1 MKLYFVLILVIIS
14 FSCSEEKKESTTS
27 NSETNVDS
35 SLITP
40 IDSSKVKIVLPETSE
55 RDSQEKRIVS
65 KYGKQWSFCDC
76 IKKIDYLNKQSQKE
90 GLSNEKLE
98 SILLEFDQIEKKCKS
113 ILSNP
118 SHTPSQR
125 RKHEQ
130 MVKECLKN

>member
-1 MKLYFVLILVIIS
+1 MKLFFVSFLVFVS
-14 FSCSEEKKESTTS
+14 FSCSEKKKESTNS
-27 NSETNVDS
+27 NSETKIDS

-55 RDSQEKRIVS
+55 QDSQEKRIVS
-65 KYGKQWSFCDC
+65 KYGEQWSFCDC
-76 IKKIDYLNKQSQKE
+76 IKKIDSLNKQSQKE

-98 SILLEFDQIEKKCKS
+98 SILLEFDLMEKKCKS

-130 MVKECLKN
+130 RVKECLKN